1 MARPLRPQ
9 FPGAVYHINAR
20 GNDRQDIY
28 YDEKDRMRFLR
39 KFRRQS
45 TLATTLQVSRHG
57 ASTAN
62 YSNSITLPSGLPNQQ
77 SRHQRDFNQRQITRI
92 VFQALKETHEKYNF
106 LVHHVILMSNHYHP
120 STRFTCSPRLRSGQ
134 AGQAACPP
142 WFPILIVE
150 PQAVSAGVVCRL
162 TGPSEGI

>member
-9 FPGAVYHINAR
+9 FPGAVYHINAQ

-45 TLATTLQVSRHG
+45 TLATTLQLSRHG

-77 SRHQRDFNQRQITRI
+77 SRHRRDFNHRQITRI
-92 VFQALKETHEKYNF
+92 VFQALKETHEK
-106 LVHHVILMSNHYHP
+106 
-120 STRFTCSPRLRSGQ
+120 
-134 AGQAACPP
+134 
-142 WFPILIVE
+142 
-150 PQAVSAGVVCRL
+150 
-162 TGPSEGI
+162 